1 MGGKNGDCKTQ
12 LTCRPPT
19 SCPTAKREDNG
30 TRRGRGMRAEFLTGF
45 PQFVSLKQEKFAL
58 MSNFVESLPVQRTKK
73 TEFSPCSQEFS
84 VLVRCRLQ
92 APKIPIL
99 DCSTRRRIQKR
110 LPPRTNNSPASNMR
124 IDTIRVHPAAK
135 HPAVSPCKKVRL

>member
-12 LTCRPPT
+12 LTCRPSPF
-19 SCPTAKREDNG
+19 CPTAKREGNG
-30 TRRGRGMRAEFLTGF
+30 TRRERGMRAGFLTGF

-92 APKIPIL
+92 APKMPIL
-99 DCSTRRRIQKR
+99 DCNTRRRIQKR
-110 LPPRTNNSPASNMR
+110 LLPRTNNSPACNTR
-124 IDTIRVHPAAK
+124 LDTIRVRPAAK

>member
-1 MGGKNGDCKTQ
+1 MKETVLAGGEG
-12 LTCRPPT
+12 R
-19 SCPTAKREDNG
+19 KRDSV
-30 TRRGRGMRAEFLTGF
+30 TGF

-99 DCSTRRRIQKR
+99 DCTTRRRIQKR
-110 LPPRTNNSPASNMR
+110 LLPRTNNSPACNTR
-124 IDTIRVHPAAK
+124 IDTIRVRPAARL
-135 HPAVSPCKKVRL
+135 PAVSPCKKRETLVRPLHAELYLRHVCGCFDKVSSL